1 MTTLSRI
8 LITISLVIGLT
19 LSAFANASNR
29 ALDVNLNV
37 THLDN
42 GNVQAELTITN
53 SGKGVQK
60 ILSWYTDLEEEN
72 LFAITRDGQAIEFMG
87 PHYKRHAPTDKDFIM
102 LKSGQSLSKTFE
114 LSGLYDFSQPGN
126 YDVTYQVKSFDLFGR
141 ATGKDKQAKRQ
152 VEQLKSNTVSLWS
165 EGIAQKGSSNKG
177 KPGGGGSTGDC
188 IDGTCFT
195 GRCDN
200 SQKNDIMTA
209 LSAADQI
216 TNDSVSYLNSH
227 NASNTSAR
235 YQTWF
240 GAATSSRYNTVSANF
255 NAINDAIDN
264 QPLTF
269 DCSCKKTYFAY
280 VYPNQPYKVYLC
292 KAFWSANVLG
302 TDSRAGTIVH
312 ELSHFTA
319 VAGTDDIVYGQSGA
333 QSLANSNPEQAI
345 ENADSHEYF
354 AENTP
359 NQN

>member
-8 LITISLVIGLT
+8 LITISFVIGLT

-114 LSGLYDFSQPGN
+114 LSGLYDFSQAGN

-141 ATGKDKQAKRQ
+141 ATGKDKQAKHQ

-227 NASNTSAR
+227 NDSNTSAR

-292 KAFWSANVLG
+292 RAFWSANVLG

-333 QSLANSNPEQAI
+333 QNLANSNPEQAI

>member
-1 MTTLSRI
+1 MTTISRI
-8 LITISLVIGLT
+8 IITIAAALSLTVSL
-19 LSAFANASNR
+19 FANAGNR
-29 ALDVNLNV
+29 SLNV
-37 THLDN
+37 DLNVNSLDN

-53 SGKGVQK
+53 NGKGVQK

-72 LFAITRDGQAIEFMG
+72 LFAIARDGEVIQFMG

-102 LKSGQSLSKTFE
+102 LKPGQSLSKTFE
-114 LSGLYDFSQPGN
+114 LSGLYDLSKAGN
-126 YDVTYQVKSFDLFGR
+126 YEVTYQVKSLDLFGL
-141 ATGKDKQAKRQ
+141 ANGKEKQAMRQ
-152 VEQLKSNTVSLWS
+152 VGQLKSNTVSLWFD
-165 EGIAQKGSSNKG
+165 GIATKGTANKG
-177 KPGGGGSTGDC
+177 KPGGGDPVGDC

-200 SQKNDIMTA
+200 GQKTDIMAA

-216 TNDSVSYLNSH
+216 TNDSVSYLSGH
-227 NASNTSAR
+227 SASNASTR

-240 GAATSSRYNTVSANF
+240 GTATASRYNTISANF

-264 QPLTF
+264 KPLTF

-292 KAFWSANVLG
+292 SAFWKANVLG

-333 QSLANSNPEQAI
+333 KNLAVSNPDQAI
-345 ENADSHEYF
+345 QNADSHEYF

-359 NQN
+359 KQN